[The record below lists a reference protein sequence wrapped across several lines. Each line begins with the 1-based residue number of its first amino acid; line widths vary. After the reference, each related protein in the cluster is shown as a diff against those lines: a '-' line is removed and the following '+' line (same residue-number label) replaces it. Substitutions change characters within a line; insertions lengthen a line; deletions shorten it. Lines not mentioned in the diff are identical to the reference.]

1 MRNFLLELFDD
12 CLSRTYRESENGA
25 SWDVS
30 RRGEVLFLF
39 FQHSHGLV
47 DWLNNLDFISAPY
60 KEMSPEWRCHGGFL
74 RVWKSVKPL
83 VEPFILDPSI
93 SKIVTVGYSH
103 GAALAV
109 LCHEFAYYHRPE
121 LRQSIEGYG
130 FGCPRVLYGCLPPD
144 IAERWDRFYVI
155 RNLDDL
161 VTHLPPRALGFCH
174 VGNLVTVGKAERYS
188 SIDAHRPENYRWEL
202 SFLSENKSSLAKE

>member
-1 MRNFLLELFDD
+1 MRNFLLELFED

-30 RRGEVLFLF
+30 RHGEVLFLF

-60 KEMSPEWRCHGGFL
+60 REMSPEWRCHGGFL

-83 VEPFILDPSI
+83 VEPYILDPSI
-93 SKIVTVGYSH
+93 SKIVIVGYSH

-109 LCHEFAYYHRPE
+109 LCHEFAYYRRPE

-130 FGCPRVLYGCLPPD
+130 FGCPRVLYGCLPPE
-144 IAERWDRFYVI
+144 IGERWDRFYVI
-155 RNLDDL
+155 RNSDDL

-174 VGNLVTVGKAERYS
+174 VGNLVTVGKSGRYS
-188 SIDAHRPENYRWEL
+188 SIDAHRPENYHLEL

>member
-30 RRGEVLFLF
+30 RRGDVLFLF
-39 FQHSHGLV
+39 FQHSHGLL

-60 KEMSPEWRCHGGFL
+60 REMSPEWRCHGGFL

-83 VEPFILDPSI
+83 VEPYILDPSI
-93 SKIVTVGYSH
+93 SKIVIVGYSH

-109 LCHEFAYYHRPE
+109 LCHEFAYYRRPE

-130 FGCPRVLYGCLPPD
+130 FGCPRVLYGCLPPE
-144 IAERWDRFYVI
+144 IGERWDRFYVI
-155 RNLDDL
+155 RNSDDL

-174 VGNLVTVGKAERYS
+174 VGNLVTVGKAGRYTA
-188 SIDAHRPENYRWEL
+188 IDAHRPENYRREL

>member
-109 LCHEFAYYHRPE
+109 LCHEFAYYRRPE

-130 FGCPRVLYGCLPPD
+130 FGCPRVLYGCLPPE
-144 IAERWDRFYVI
+144 IGERWDRFYVI

-174 VGNLVTVGKAERYS
+174 VGNLVTVGKAGRYS

>member
-30 RRGEVLFLF
+30 RRGDVLFLF
-39 FQHSHGLV
+39 FQHSHGIL

-60 KEMSPEWRCHGGFL
+60 REMSPEWRCHGGFL

-83 VEPFILDPSI
+83 VEPYILDPSI
-93 SKIVTVGYSH
+93 SKIVIVGYSH

-109 LCHEFAYYHRPE
+109 LCHEFAYYRRPE

-130 FGCPRVLYGCLPPD
+130 FGCPRVLYGCLPPE
-144 IAERWDRFYVI
+144 IGKRWDRFYVI

-174 VGNLVTVGKAERYS
+174 VGNLVTVGKAGRYS
-188 SIDAHRPENYRWEL
+188 SIDAHRPENYRWAL